1 MKKRLVLSIS
11 ILFFIFSCGSS
22 ASEKSI
28 EPASTG
34 FSNNEYAPSPPPA
47 QESQEGSVVKEEII
61 EKKIIK
67 TANLSAEVKSFKKAR
82 TLLNPLLAKHQA
94 NISSEKQ
101 NNTDYEL
108 STTIIIRIKSEHF
121 DSLLNEISG
130 IAYKINSKEVLTDDV
145 TEEFIDISARL
156 KNKKEVEQQYLA
168 ILKKASTISEILDVN
183 EHLRI
188 IREEID
194 SKEGRLKYLENQVSF
209 STITLY
215 MYERSEQAYKGF
227 GQKLLD
233 GLEGGWKGILGLVV
247 ALTYLWPLI
256 IFIIAI
262 LWFII
267 RRRKKRNSL
276 KKINGDF

>member
-1 MKKRLVLSIS
+1 MKKEFILSVL
-11 ILFFIFSCGSS
+11 ILFFIFSCGGS
-22 ASEKSI
+22 ANEKSI
-28 EPASTG
+28 DPASTG
-34 FSNNEYAPSPPPA
+34 FNNNEYAPAPPQGQA
-47 QESQEGSVVKEEII
+47 IQDGSVVKEEII
-61 EKKIIK
+61 KKKIIK
-67 TANLSAEVKSFKKAR
+67 TANLSAEVKSFNKAR
-82 TLLNPLLAKHQA
+82 ALLDPLLLKHQA

-108 STTIIIRIKSEHF
+108 STTIIIRLKSEHF
-121 DSLLNEISG
+121 DALLNEISG
-130 IAYKINSKEVLTDDV
+130 IAFKINSKEVLTDNV
-145 TEEFIDISARL
+145 TEEFIDITARL

-168 ILKKASTISEILDVN
+168 ILKKANTISEILEVN

-209 STITLY
+209 STINLY

-227 GQKLLD
+227 GQKLIE
-233 GLEGGWKGILGLVV
+233 GLEGGWKGILGLFI
-247 ALTYLWPLI
+247 ALAYLWPLI
-256 IFIIAI
+256 IFILAV

-267 RRRKKRNSL
+267 RLRKKRNSL